1 MAEYNIQM
9 NRYVLASDT
18 YDQLF
23 PKTKTIDVVDQNGDN
38 LDTLLPKGAS
48 GTLTVEGWVQQ
59 ANDSFAQTVT
69 IANVGLTSASNVIVD
84 CSLSMVDLDADVAVL
99 KGWGNVNNAVAG
111 TNQLTFYCYAVK
123 PDVNIPVNVVVSG

>member
-9 NRYVLASDT
+9 NRYVLASDS

-48 GTLTVEGWVQQ
+48 GTLTVAGWVQQ
-59 ANDSFAQTVT
+59 ANDSFAQIVT

-99 KGWGNVNNAVAG
+99 RGWGNVNNAVAG

>member
-9 NRYVLASDT
+9 NRYVLASDS
-18 YDQLF
+18 YDKLF

-48 GTLTVEGWVQQ
+48 GTLTVAGWVQQ
-59 ANDSFAQTVT
+59 ANDSFAQIVT

-99 KGWGNVNNAVAG
+99 RGWGNVNNAVAG